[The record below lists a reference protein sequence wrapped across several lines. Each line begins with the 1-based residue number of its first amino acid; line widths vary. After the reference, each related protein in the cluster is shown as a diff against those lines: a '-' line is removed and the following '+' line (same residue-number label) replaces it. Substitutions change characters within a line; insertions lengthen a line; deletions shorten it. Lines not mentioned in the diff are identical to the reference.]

1 MANRKTKG
9 KINLELPEG
18 VFKIADLGDGIIV
31 AKVSINILKEQDKN
45 AHLMKPEMFRQL
57 HENIKKRGTLESLPY
72 CALTDKGVEIVSGH
86 HRYRAAK
93 EAGLK
98 EIFVLLDTSG
108 LNRSQIAAKQIAHNA
123 LVGFDDST
131 VLREIAQMIND
142 VDDMIESYIGKGI
155 IAEQIGQLEKYISP
169 ILNYDFKEVEF
180 MFLPH
185 QIEDLEKLVK
195 SVQGKKDYI
204 GAAHISQFEKL
215 LITLTKYQKF
225 SDIVNLG
232 AAIHRIIEVANVSM
246 DNAGYDENTEWVPLS
261 RIVGNAAIPKE
272 TADKI
277 KTVLDRMEKK
287 ELIQK
292 TQRWKGIEIL
302 CERFINEAEQ
312 AK

>member
-1 MANRKTKG
+1 MANRKG
-9 KINLELPEG
+9 KVKVNLELPEG
-18 VFKIADLGDGIIV
+18 VINIADLGDGIIV

-131 VLREIAQMIND
+131 VLREIAKMIND
-142 VDDMIESYIGKGI
+142 VDDMIESYIG
-155 IAEQIGQLEKYISP
+155 
-169 ILNYDFKEVEF
+169 
-180 MFLPH
+180 
-185 QIEDLEKLVK
+185 
-195 SVQGKKDYI
+195 
-204 GAAHISQFEKL
+204 QFEKL
-215 LITLTKYQKF
+215 LVTLTKYQKF

-292 TQRWKGIEIL
+292 
-302 CERFINEAEQ
+302 
-312 AK
+312 